1 MAEEA
6 ALPNIDKLFMETVRG
21 RYPLAD
27 GPSTAQ
33 FWTPKDATVKVKD
46 PDTGVLSDPVGIC
59 VPRPDRSMIVIQALA
74 IFGFLGIDHF
84 YLRSTTTGLVKLLTL
99 GGLGIWWIWD
109 MLQVF
114 TERDRVLNYGLT
126 TPFDIYTGIGQGMIT
141 DKSTSYTQST
151 SWGFLTFSSVFGF
164 TGLPFLLLGKPWVFI
179 RFLLAIV
186 VSWGLIAGFQAV
198 MAEKGVASAVWAMII
213 PFILFGI
220 FLFVSIAGI
229 LPTWYSQMS
238 ALIGSPE
245 TVMKKGLVV
254 PEFTQKIFGWWQPKF
269 KEGDVVPEENKSAF
283 SYLQRE
289 WTPTTVNPESLRAS
303 LWIGRNESVET
314 AGDSGGAGGNPI
326 GTLVGQ
332 TVYNA
337 GEAVGDFVQSAS
349 TRLAKSTP
357 AGAAASIA
365 ASRLSDVSALRGSLP
380 RVDLAAATGGLP
392 RVDLG
397 GLTAGKLPLL
407 RGGAK
412 DELST
417 ESVIIAAVLAAL
429 IGGGAVKA
437 AVDYTFKR

>member
-1 MAEEA
+1 MAAKEP
-6 ALPNIDKLFMETVRG
+6 PNIDKLFMETVRG

-27 GPSTAQ
+27 GPSSAQ
-33 FWTPKDATVKVKD
+33 FWTPKDATVQVKD
-46 PDTGVLSDPVGIC
+46 TDTGALRDPVGIC
-59 VPRPDRSMIVIQALA
+59 VPRPDRSMVVIQALA
-74 IFGFLGIDHF
+74 IFGFLGMDHF
-84 YLRSTTTGLVKLLTL
+84 YLRSTTTGLIKLLTL

-114 TERDRVLNYGLT
+114 TERERVIQYGLT

-141 DKSTSYTQST
+141 DKSTSYAQST
-151 SWGFLTFSSVFGF
+151 SWGFLTFSSLVGF

-186 VSWGLIAGFQAV
+186 VSWGLVAGFQSV

-238 ALIGSPE
+238 TLIGSPE
-245 TVMKKGLVV
+245 SVMKKGLVV

-269 KEGDVVPEENKSAF
+269 KEGDAVPEENKSAF

-289 WTPTTVNPESLRAS
+289 WTPTTVKPESLRAS
-303 LWIGRNESVET
+303 LWIGRNESVEM
-314 AGDSGGAGGNPI
+314 AGDSGGSGNPI

-337 GEAVGDFVQSAS
+337 GEAVGDFIQSAS

-357 AGAAASIA
+357 VGAAASIA
-365 ASRLSDVSALRGSLP
+365 ASKLPDVGALAGK
-380 RVDLAAATGGLP
+380 VGLP

-397 GLTAGKLPLL
+397 GKLGGGLGVAALPLL
-407 RGGAK
+407 RGGARS
-412 DELST
+412 ELST
-417 ESVIIAAVLAAL
+417 ESMVIAAVLAAI

-437 AVDYTFKR
+437 AVDYTFKQ